1 MPMTYFA
8 TIMILRRWSAY
19 RKTSGLRGR
28 NRGNPSTSPLSPG
41 GRGVG
46 GEGDEWRVW
55 LAFWNRQNSRVGCAQ
70 RITIRRFAAGL
81 LTFPNWTIK
90 KNERTADNAEGWAQP
105 TLQEFYFDGHDH
117 LCREGTSRPFGK
129 IALRRLPAMMDE
141 PASMRGHAADGAD
154 QSIPVGL
161 GRSVDL
167 GSFLASLNRPDLE
180 QAIEHSGRIAMNV

>member
-90 KNERTADNAEGWAQP
+90 KNERTADNLARPSAG
-105 TLQEFYFDGHDH
+105 TKGD
-117 LCREGTSRPFGK
+117 GTSP
-129 IALRRLPAMMDE
+129 LRGGWFFLN
-141 PASMRGHAADGAD
+141 
-154 QSIPVGL
+154 GL
-161 GRSVDL
+161 
-167 GSFLASLNRPDLE
+167 FF
-180 QAIEHSGRIAMNV
+180 